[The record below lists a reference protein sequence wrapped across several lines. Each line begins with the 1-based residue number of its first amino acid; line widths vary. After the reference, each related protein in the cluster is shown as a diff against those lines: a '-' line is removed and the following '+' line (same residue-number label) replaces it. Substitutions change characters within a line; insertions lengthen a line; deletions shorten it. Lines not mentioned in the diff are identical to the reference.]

1 MIDPVDVV
9 IPARNEEK
17 TIGQICNILSSHLLV
32 KNIIVVCDSC
42 KDDTD
47 LEAWKHGA
55 DIVLSREYNNKGQT
69 VMAGLAHVV
78 TDRVMLMDADLTRL
92 THMHVTDLIGGTAL
106 SELTG
111 MRIGVPDLDP
121 GLPYTRDWAW
131 PWVSG
136 QRIVPAPLA
145 RSLKLHGYLME
156 TQINAAA
163 HRANLPV
170 SFAWLTGLKSSYNM
184 TERRLS
190 EMTRDLEYG
199 KQNGILL

>member
-17 TIGQICNILSSHLLV
+17 TIGNICNILSSHLLV
-32 KNIIVVCDSC
+32 KTVIVVCDSC

-55 DIVLSREYNNKGQT
+55 DIVLSREYNSKGQT
-69 VMAGLAHVV
+69 VMTGLSHVV
-78 TDRVMLMDADLTRL
+78 TDRVMLMDADLTGL
-92 THMHVTDLIGGTAL
+92 HHMHVTDLIGGKNVLA
-106 SELTG
+106 LTG

-136 QRIVPAPLA
+136 QRVVPT
-145 RSLKLHGYLME
+145 SLVKSLSLHGYLME

-163 HRANLPV
+163 SRAKLPV

-184 TERRLS
+184 TERRLE
-190 EMTRDLEYG
+190 EMNRDLQYG

>member
-17 TIGQICNILSSHLLV
+17 TIGNICNILSTHLLV
-32 KNIIVVCDSC
+32 KSIIVVCDSC

-55 DIVLSREYNNKGQT
+55 DIVLSREYNSKGQT

-78 TDRVMLMDADLTRL
+78 TDRVLFMDADLSRL
-92 THMHVTDLIGGTAL
+92 THMHVTDILDGP
-106 SELTG
+106 TG
-111 MRIGVPDLDP
+111 PHSTMRIGVPDLDP

-136 QRIVPAPLA
+136 QRVVPTSLVK
-145 RSLKLHGYLME
+145 SLKLHGYLME

-163 HRANLPV
+163 SKAKLPV

-184 TERRLS
+184 TERRLE
-190 EMTRDLEYG
+190 EMTRDLQYG